1 MRAYDVAVVALAIDA
16 PRKWI
21 DNLLSQ
27 HQLAEVLSIRQGVAR
42 RVSYSALVRLGV
54 IRQLHVE
61 LGIGVGDAV
70 RIAAR
75 ILDSGTSSGLEVGQL
90 KLTLDVDAL
99 RQRLDHR
106 LAIAIESAPS
116 PRRGRPARKPAP

>member
-75 ILDSGTSSGLEVGQL
+75 ILDSGTSRGLEVGQL

-99 RQRLDHR
+99 RQTLDHR